1 MNQKKFD
8 IGESLRFG
16 WETFKSNIGFL
27 ILIVLIFWVVEGI
40 FSVPTYAVRNQAV
53 ILIFNILGFVI
64 AVFVAIATIKI
75 SLRFLAGG
83 PGDFTDL
90 YEGYPRFLDMLVG
103 QILYA
108 LIVIAGL
115 ILLIVPGIIWGLKYQ
130 FYPYLI
136 IDKDMG
142 SVDAIKRSGQIT
154 MHQKG
159 HLFLF
164 WLAVVGINILGA
176 VACGIG
182 LFITIPLTFL
192 AHAHIYRRL
201 EYASEVAQP
210 VAPTPDPAQ
219 PVPPAPEG

>member
-27 ILIVLIFWVVEGI
+27 ILILLIFWVVEGI
-40 FSVPTYAVRNQAV
+40 FSVPTYATRSQAV
-53 ILIFNILGFVI
+53 ILIFDILGLVI
-64 AVFVAIATIKI
+64 AVFVAIAVVKI

-103 QILYA
+103 HILYV
-108 LIVIAGL
+108 LLVIAGL
-115 ILLIVPGIIWGLKYQ
+115 ILLIVPGIYWGLKYQ

-154 MHQKG
+154 NGEKG

-164 WLAVVGINILGA
+164 WLAVMGINILGA
-176 VACGIG
+176 IACGIG

-210 VAPTPDPAQ
+210 AASAPATPQ
-219 PVPPAPEG
+219 PVPPASGG